1 MSFPKRG
8 PNIRE
13 TGGTG
18 HRDAHGSLRGAAESF
33 QITAVPGGQSLARN
47 RVPRGNLT
55 DGVRNSKSAARTA
68 RPAGGGA
75 PWARWPRCTTADQGQ
90 LILPMNTSTDQLRV
104 QLDVRTGVQVARRGA
119 GAVSPV
125 DLCGYLSRPHP
136 SRGQLH
142 PTAAYAAEPGA
153 TRRNSQSI
161 ASNDKLDVV
170 EEKLGGCE
178 EDLDVCPEYYG

>member
-1 MSFPKRG
+1 M
-8 PNIRE
+8 
-13 TGGTG
+13 
-18 HRDAHGSLRGAAESF
+18 
-33 QITAVPGGQSLARN
+33 ARN
-47 RVPRGNLT
+47 RDPRGHLT
-55 DGVRNSKSAARTA
+55 EGARNSKSAARTT

-75 PWARWPRCTTADQGQ
+75 PVGWPRCTTADQGQ
-90 LILPMNTSTDQLRV
+90 LILPMNTSTHQLRV

-161 ASNDKLDVV
+161 ASNDTPLDWVQPGR
-170 EEKLGGCE
+170 GGYSTNE
-178 EDLDVCPEYYG
+178 AHTNKKHMTAPTSCPKAKGGHYVLSFSSERT

>member
-1 MSFPKRG
+1 M
-8 PNIRE
+8 
-13 TGGTG
+13 
-18 HRDAHGSLRGAAESF
+18 
-33 QITAVPGGQSLARN
+33 ARN

-55 DGVRNSKSAARTA
+55 EGARYSKSAARTA

-75 PWARWPRCTTADQGQ
+75 PWARWPRCTTTDQGQ
-90 LILPMNTSTDQLRV
+90 LILPMNTSTHQLRV

-161 ASNDKLDVV
+161 ASNDTSALRCWLLTSVPTPICLCKPFSCKACPGIQPDRVSLDAM
-170 EEKLGGCE
+170 L
-178 EDLDVCPEYYG
+178 

>member
-1 MSFPKRG
+1 M
-8 PNIRE
+8 
-13 TGGTG
+13 
-18 HRDAHGSLRGAAESF
+18 
-33 QITAVPGGQSLARN
+33 ARN
-47 RVPRGNLT
+47 RDPRGHLT
-55 DGVRNSKSAARTA
+55 EGARNSKSAARTT

-75 PWARWPRCTTADQGQ
+75 PVGWPRCTTADQGQ
-90 LILPMNTSTDQLRV
+90 LILPMNTSTHQLRV

-161 ASNDKLDVV
+161 ASNDIQQIEDTVLDVSLEARTQEILCKPM
-170 EEKLGGCE
+170 EEHNERLTSG
-178 EDLDVCPEYYG
+178 

>member
-1 MSFPKRG
+1 VESGDLGDSSRLELCATQFS
-8 PNIRE
+8 RE
-13 TGGTG
+13 QGGTERTTRT
-18 HRDAHGSLRGAAESF
+18 RDF
-33 QITAVPGGQSLARN
+33 TPKKIYPTPPGRRPCSSGLDSS
-47 RVPRGNLT
+47 
-55 DGVRNSKSAARTA
+55 VRTE
-68 RPAGGGA
+68 
-75 PWARWPRCTTADQGQ
+75 WPRCTTTDQRY
-90 LILPMNTSTDQLRV
+90 LILPMNTSTHQLRV

-161 ASNDKLDVV
+161 ASNDTPLDWVQPGQR
-170 EEKLGGCE
+170 ENKNQGLTEFRRR
-178 EDLDVCPEYYG
+178 

>member
-1 MSFPKRG
+1 M
-8 PNIRE
+8 
-13 TGGTG
+13 
-18 HRDAHGSLRGAAESF
+18 
-33 QITAVPGGQSLARN
+33 VRN

-55 DGVRNSKSAARTA
+55 DGARNSKSAARTA

-75 PWARWPRCTTADQGQ
+75 PWARWPRCTTTDQGQ
-90 LILPMNTSTDQLRV
+90 LILPMNTSTHQLRV

-119 GAVSPV
+119 GAVNPV
-125 DLCGYLSRPHP
+125 DQSGYLSRPHP

-161 ASNDKLDVV
+161 ASNDTHRMAAYAS
-170 EEKLGGCE
+170 EPTST
-178 EDLDVCPEYYG
+178 DLRRMRRTTNNGVP